1 MLGSDLSGEVKVTLT
16 DGNGVYSIDTESIS
30 VADAQEGK
38 TVSITF
44 MPTHAGTYSG
54 TVTLSSPK
62 AASVVVS
69 LNGLANIIGDVNRDE
84 LVNIADV
91 TAMVDIVLGKDDEE
105 PYAFDHV
112 AADLDG
118 DNDITIT
125 DVTALVNI
133 ILSTSAE

>member
-1 MLGSDLSGEVKVTLT
+1 
-16 DGNGVYSIDTESIS
+16 
-30 VADAQEGK
+30 
-38 TVSITF
+38 
-44 MPTHAGTYSG
+44 
-54 TVTLSSPK
+54 
-62 AASVVVS
+62 
-69 LNGLANIIGDVNRDE
+69 
-84 LVNIADV
+84 
-91 TAMVDIVLGKDDEE
+91 MVDIVLGKDDEE